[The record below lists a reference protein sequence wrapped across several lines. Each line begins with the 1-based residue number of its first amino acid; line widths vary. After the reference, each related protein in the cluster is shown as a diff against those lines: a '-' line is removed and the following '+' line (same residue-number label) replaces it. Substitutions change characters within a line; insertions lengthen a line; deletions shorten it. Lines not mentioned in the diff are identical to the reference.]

1 MKYLEPSLLAK
12 CLKQQCMICFVN
24 LPNHAT
30 LRNSSRIL
38 EPSMQQRKSIFNR
51 FVFLSIVSTF
61 ATSSA
66 YSHGPRY
73 THLATSAYLAE
84 DPNHNWTVEEIASG
98 RYDDAF
104 QTIDEPIPN
113 LNFTTSTYWVRLRLT
128 NAKNSESDFYL
139 EVARPLTNVINLYRE
154 RNEKAQLLFKAGDE
168 LPFADRPVVYR
179 KFVFPIKLAPNDTL
193 DLLIQLRSDGEV
205 ISLPIKLWDQQN
217 FNGFVQREN
226 LTLGLYYGLLIFVVE
241 LFLFFAFVVKQR
253 IYTYYVGYVVFLF
266 FMQASLD
273 GLAFEYLWPENPW
286 IANHSILFFSAG
298 SVFTIMLY
306 AAEFLRISQMPKWYR
321 ITYRSLLAV
330 VFVCIIT
337 SLSSGIAYE
346 LTFPI
351 INGMSLISL
360 LLILLGIGW
369 NQKVN
374 KNVNVFFAL
383 GFISVLIGG
392 IVFILTNFNLLYSD
406 FLSQNAIKLGSAAEV
421 TFLSLA
427 MVGRYRYIQR
437 EKEQAQKEA
446 FENLEK
452 LNALTREQ
460 NALLEQQVQERTAE
474 IEEKSEE
481 LAVKNKEII
490 DSITY
495 AKRIQQAIL
504 PSDQVIQHELPNSFV
519 LYLPKDIV
527 AGDFYWFE
535 AVGDVVY
542 FAAADCTGHGV
553 PGAMV
558 SVVCSNALNRSVREY
573 GLTDPGKILDK
584 CRELVIEEFAK
595 SEEDVKDGIDISLC
609 ALNTTTNQLQW
620 AGAYNPLWIIR
631 NGSTEIEEYK
641 ADKQPIGKHLTPAPF
656 ATHNISL
663 NKGDT
668 LYLFSDGF
676 SDQFGGDNGKKYKS
690 ANFKKR
696 LSEIAQQ
703 AMENQKA
710 TLTQEFKAWRGEMEQ
725 LDDVCVIGV
734 RV

>member
-1 MKYLEPSLLAK
+1 
-12 CLKQQCMICFVN
+12 
-24 LPNHAT
+24 
-30 LRNSSRIL
+30 
-38 EPSMQQRKSIFNR
+38 MQQRKSIFKR
-51 FVFLSIVSTF
+51 FVFLIIVSTF
-61 ATSSA
+61 TTSSA

-84 DPNHNWTVEEIASG
+84 DLNHNWTVEEIASG

-128 NAKNSESDFYL
+128 NAKNSESNFYL

-168 LPFADRPVVYR
+168 LPFTDRPVVYR
-179 KFVFPIKLAPNDTL
+179 KFVFPINLAPNDTMN
-193 DLLIQLRSDGEV
+193 LLIQLRSDGEV
-205 ISLPIKLWDQQN
+205 INLPIKLWDQQN

-226 LTLGLYYGLLIFVVE
+226 LTLGLYYGLLIFVVG

-321 ITYRSLLAV
+321 VTYRSLLAV

-351 INGMSLISL
+351 INGMSLVSL
-360 LLILLGIGW
+360 LAIIVGIVW
-369 NQKVN
+369 NQKAK

-383 GFISVLIGG
+383 GFISVLLGG
-392 IVFILTNFNLLYSD
+392 IVFILSNFNLIYSD
-406 FLSQNAIKLGSAAEV
+406 FLGQNAIKLGSAAEV

-427 MVGRYRYIQR
+427 MVGRYRDIQR

-446 FENLEK
+446 FESLEK

-504 PSDQVIQHELPNSFV
+504 PSDQVIKSELPNSFV

-527 AGDFYWFE
+527 AGDFYWLE
-535 AVGDVVY
+535 AHAADEAKGSNESDKVV
-542 FAAADCTGHGV
+542 FIAAADCTGHGV
-553 PGAMV
+553 PGAIV
-558 SVVCSNALNRSVREY
+558 SVVCHGALNRSVREF
-573 GLTDPGKILDK
+573 GLLTPAEILDQTALIVD
-584 CRELVIEEFAK
+584 ETFEK
-595 SEEDVKDGIDISLC
+595 SEQEVKDGMDISLC
-609 ALNTTTNQLQW
+609 AIHRNSSTIEW
-620 AGAYNPLWIIR
+620 AGANNPLWIVTKNDYPNLGEPSMQE
-631 NGSTEIEEYK
+631 NGYHLYEVK
-641 ADKQPIGKHLTPAPF
+641 ADKQPIGRYPNRQSYTNHRIELSKDDMIF
-656 ATHNISL
+656 
-663 NKGDT
+663 
-668 LYLFSDGF
+668 LFSDGYP
-676 SDQFGGDNGKKYKS
+676 DQFGGPNGKKYKS
-690 ANFKKR
+690 KNFKHFLLAIQEHPLHEQER
-696 LSEIAQQ
+696 LIHF
-703 AMENQKA
+703 
-710 TLTQEFKAWRGEMEQ
+710 EFNHWRGELEQ
-725 LDDVCVIGV
+725 VDDVCVIGV